1 MTQQQEKL
9 SAFMD
14 GELNSND
21 ILQSIKQDPELQAKW
36 RRYHVIRSGL
46 RQEASV
52 SPELDITAQ
61 VAAALADEPTI
72 MAPKKSRRKHL
83 PVIGDVAPFARQ
95 TGQLAV
101 AASVAVAVILGVQQF
116 NPPAPVDAPMG
127 SATPLIGTPGGL
139 APVSLEQTRPVSRN
153 DMATMME
160 KKRKINALI
169 SDHEQQVKLKQSAVE
184 AEQEQGSQPE
194 AQ

>member
-14 GELNSND
+14 GESDSSEVLD
-21 ILQSIKQDPELQAKW
+21 ALKQDPELQRQW

-52 SPELDITAQ
+52 APQLDITAQ
-61 VAAALADEPTI
+61 VAAALENEPTI
-72 MAPKKSRRKHL
+72 MAPQPRSWRQRLAKAA
-83 PVIGDVAPFARQ
+83 VVPFARQ

-116 NPPAPVDAPMG
+116 NQPATSTTPGGA
-127 SATPLIGTPGGL
+127 ATPLIGTPGGL
-139 APVSLEQTRPVSRN
+139 APVSLEQSRPVTR
-153 DMATMME
+153 DDRAVLME

-169 SDHEQQVKLKQSAVE
+169 TDHEQQLKLKHVK
-184 AEQEQGSQPE
+184 QESTQTQPE
-194 AQ
+194 Q